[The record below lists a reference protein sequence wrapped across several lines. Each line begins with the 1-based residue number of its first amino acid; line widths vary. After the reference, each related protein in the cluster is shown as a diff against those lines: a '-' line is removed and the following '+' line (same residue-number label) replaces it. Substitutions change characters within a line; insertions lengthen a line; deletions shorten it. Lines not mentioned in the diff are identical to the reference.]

1 MKIKINLISI
11 LLFLYSFLVCTNQ
24 LFQVVGIPIF
34 IIPLLIL
41 LVLLMI
47 KRLSNELH
55 FKNTTFFLI
64 CWLMLSILLS
74 IYVNNTL
81 SWRNTL
87 FVFIN
92 ISGFLVISE
101 MSTNEDR
108 INMLVKGFI
117 CGTTINILI
126 CFWELNTGNHIV
138 PLTMDYLR
146 RFSYYPL
153 GFYPNSNDLSCFL
166 ISMIPI
172 ILINYENCCKR
183 KLLKI
188 LNILL
193 LVSLAFIVIKTRSV
207 IGIVA
212 MILMPMGILIFKDL
226 KNRKG
231 KIRLLLSVL
240 ISIVFCVLFS
250 NFLYVSFFSLEIN
263 TMFIER
269 FQLWNNALNL
279 WSKSMIFGIGP
290 GQNALLNYG
299 LVHNYFI
306 EVLSEY
312 GIFIFAGVI
321 YLFIKILKDKFKNSY
336 TWIGYAG
343 LIFLCELPVLSIS
356 TSSLTKIFSIWSAIA
371 LIYAFNDKKNKTTGE
386 DV

>member
-1 MKIKINLISI
+1 
-11 LLFLYSFLVCTNQ
+11 
-24 LFQVVGIPIF
+24 
-34 IIPLLIL
+34 
-41 LVLLMI
+41 
-47 KRLSNELH
+47 
-55 FKNTTFFLI
+55 
-64 CWLMLSILLS
+64 
-74 IYVNNTL
+74 
-81 SWRNTL
+81 
-87 FVFIN
+87 
-92 ISGFLVISE
+92 
-101 MSTNEDR
+101 
-108 INMLVKGFI
+108 
-117 CGTTINILI
+117 
-126 CFWELNTGNHIV
+126 
-138 PLTMDYLR
+138 
-146 RFSYYPL
+146 
-153 GFYPNSNDLSCFL
+153 
-166 ISMIPI
+166 
-172 ILINYENCCKR
+172 
-183 KLLKI
+183 
-188 LNILL
+188 
-193 LVSLAFIVIKTRSV
+193 
-207 IGIVA
+207 

-356 TSSLTKIFSIWSAIA
+356 TSSLTKIFSFWSAIA

-386 DV
+386 EV

>member
-108 INMLVKGFI
+108 INMLV
-117 CGTTINILI
+117 
-126 CFWELNTGNHIV
+126 
-138 PLTMDYLR
+138 
-146 RFSYYPL
+146 
-153 GFYPNSNDLSCFL
+153 
-166 ISMIPI
+166 
-172 ILINYENCCKR
+172 
-183 KLLKI
+183 
-188 LNILL
+188 
-193 LVSLAFIVIKTRSV
+193 
-207 IGIVA
+207 
-212 MILMPMGILIFKDL
+212 
-226 KNRKG
+226 
-231 KIRLLLSVL
+231 
-240 ISIVFCVLFS
+240 
-250 NFLYVSFFSLEIN
+250 
-263 TMFIER
+263 
-269 FQLWNNALNL
+269 
-279 WSKSMIFGIGP
+279 
-290 GQNALLNYG
+290 
-299 LVHNYFI
+299 
-306 EVLSEY
+306 
-312 GIFIFAGVI
+312 I
-321 YLFIKILKDKFKNSY
+321 Y
-336 TWIGYAG
+336 
-343 LIFLCELPVLSIS
+343 
-356 TSSLTKIFSIWSAIA
+356 
-371 LIYAFNDKKNKTTGE
+371 
-386 DV
+386 